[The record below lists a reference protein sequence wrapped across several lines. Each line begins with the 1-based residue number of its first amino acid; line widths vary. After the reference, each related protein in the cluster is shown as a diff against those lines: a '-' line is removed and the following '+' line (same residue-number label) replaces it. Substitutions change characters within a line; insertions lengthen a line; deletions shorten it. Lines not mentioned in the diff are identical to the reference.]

1 MKNIMDAK
9 SVDQIQ
15 ELTKVIKGYIGKDI
29 VIMSD
34 DRLQTF
40 DKVDV
45 SVTDESIVLESECED
60 SIIEFTF
67 NEIDDLYIDE
77 IELFEDKDLKE
88 IHIVFLYEGN
98 EYSILN
104 LV

>member
-67 NEIDDLYIDE
+67 NEIGELYVDI
-77 IELFEDKDLKE
+77 INIFEDKDLKE
-88 IHIVFLYEGN
+88 IHTVFKYKGRQ
-98 EYSILN
+98 YSILN